1 MLFQNLVITIA
12 TILLI
17 ISLCIIGFGL
27 YRQKYNSN
35 YPPVIPN
42 CPDYWDVSGNI
53 CINDKG
59 LGNSNCQE
67 PMDFTKPQW
76 SGNNGLCAK
85 YDWSKMCNIAWD
97 GISNN
102 HDIC

>member
-1 MLFQNLVITIA
+1 MLFQNLVIIIA

-27 YRQKYNSN
+27 YRQKYNSI

-42 CPDYWDVSGNI
+42 CPDYWDVSGNF
-53 CINDKG
+53 CINDKE
-59 LGNSNCQE
+59 LGNRNCKE

-85 YDWSKMCNIAWD
+85 YNWSKRCNIAWD